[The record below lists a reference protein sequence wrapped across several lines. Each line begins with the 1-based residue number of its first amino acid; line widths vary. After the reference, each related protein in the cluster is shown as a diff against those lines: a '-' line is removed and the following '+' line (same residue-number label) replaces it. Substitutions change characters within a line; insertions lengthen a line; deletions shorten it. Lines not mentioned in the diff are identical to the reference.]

1 MGTAGEAPRLIM
13 PDHGDG
19 DSDSEKKG
27 SDVFSVTDSESHLPT
42 RFAVLGDLLLI
53 WGPNLENCGDFAKVH
68 SGLRLQLIAAC
79 PCGYQ

>member
-1 MGTAGEAPRLIM
+1 MGAAGEASRQIM

-53 WGPNLENCGDFAKVH
+53 WGPNLENCGDFPKVH
-68 SGLRLQLIAAC
+68 PGLRLQLIAAC
-79 PCGYQ
+79 PCGCQ

>member
-13 PDHGDG
+13 PDHVDG

-42 RFAVLGDLLLI
+42 RFAV
-53 WGPNLENCGDFAKVH
+53 
-68 SGLRLQLIAAC
+68 
-79 PCGYQ
+79 